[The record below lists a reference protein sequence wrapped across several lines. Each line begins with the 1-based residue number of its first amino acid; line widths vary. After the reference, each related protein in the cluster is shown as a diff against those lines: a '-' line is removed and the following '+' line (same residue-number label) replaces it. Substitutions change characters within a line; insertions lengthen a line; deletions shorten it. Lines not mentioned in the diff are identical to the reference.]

1 MEVYRMTNRKK
12 KVLTLAIFAVFIL
25 LMGWATF
32 VIGRPIIDF
41 ARQPEAFRNWVQGY
55 GILGKILFTGMMILQ
70 TIIAFIPGEPMEIV
84 AGYAFGAVSG
94 TVLCMLG
101 EAIGSVMVFLFVRR
115 FGVRM
120 VEVFFPR
127 EKIDRL
133 SFLKDERK
141 LKTFTFFVFLTP
153 GTPKDILSYCV
164 GLTRMPLPAWTF
176 ISVFARIPSIVTST
190 VGGNALGLG
199 QTTFAIIVFAVTF
212 VASALGYY
220 FYNKNLEMR
229 EKKLKEMQEKKKAL
243 MENVRQKKK
252 NMLEGMRAL
261 RRMKADDAK
270 KRMAQYKRKKKGAV
284 KSA

>member
-25 LMGWATF
+25 LMGWATL